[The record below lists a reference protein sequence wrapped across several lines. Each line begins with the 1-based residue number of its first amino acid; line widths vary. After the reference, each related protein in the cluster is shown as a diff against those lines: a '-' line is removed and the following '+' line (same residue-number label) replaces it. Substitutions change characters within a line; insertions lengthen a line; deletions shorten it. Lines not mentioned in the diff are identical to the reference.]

1 MNIKSILQNI
11 INWIIDPSN
20 TEIIEIVTNIITS
33 LGVLFGFI
41 FSIITLRQSKKAQI
55 DQQKESEE
63 NRFEE
68 RRGILQIYT
77 KTHDVS
83 WIYAIRDTIL
93 GEIYVE

>member
-41 FSIITLRQSKKAQI
+41 FSIITLRQST
-55 DQQKESEE
+55 
-63 NRFEE
+63 NRS
-68 RRGILQIYT
+68 T
-77 KTHDVS
+77 K
-83 WIYAIRDTIL
+83 RK
-93 GEIYVE
+93 